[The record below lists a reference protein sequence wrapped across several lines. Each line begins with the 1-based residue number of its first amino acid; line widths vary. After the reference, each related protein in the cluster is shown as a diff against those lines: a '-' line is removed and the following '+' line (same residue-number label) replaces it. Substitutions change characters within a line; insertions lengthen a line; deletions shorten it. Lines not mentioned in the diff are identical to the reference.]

1 MSKAW
6 KSGVISELKFEY
18 SRSSGPGG
26 QHVNKTETA
35 VIARFPVSA
44 SRALSELQKKA
55 IFEKLSNR
63 ITKEGDLIVR
73 SEESRDRLR
82 NKDEV
87 IKRFL
92 ELLEK
97 AFFVPKPRK
106 KTKPTRSSER
116 KRLLSKKVH
125 GQKKQLRGRVQK
137 GDES

>member
-6 KSGVISELKFEY
+6 KSGVILELQFDY
-18 SRSSGPGG
+18 ARSSGPGG

-35 VIARFPVSA
+35 VLVRFDVAA
-44 SRALSELQKKA
+44 SQYLTDIQKQA
-55 IFEKLSNR
+55 IFERLSNKV
-63 ITKEGDLIVR
+63 TKEGHLILR

-82 NKDEV
+82 NKDEA

-97 AFFVPKPRK
+97 AFFVPKARK
-106 KTKPTRSSER
+106 KTAPTRSSQR

-125 GQKKQLRGRVQK
+125 GQKKQLRGKVSK
-137 GDES
+137 GDE